1 MISRNDTSRFTLFY
15 LVDWIIT
22 IDIISCAQFVP
33 KNKHKMF
40 MSLISTFRKGRSMA
54 SWEEFFE
61 STVLGE
67 GWYTNVELAVVIYYF
82 SCSIS

>member
-1 MISRNDTSRFTLFY
+1 
-15 LVDWIIT
+15 
-22 IDIISCAQFVP
+22 
-33 KNKHKMF
+33 MF

-67 GWYTNVELAVVIYYF
+67 GWYTNVELAVVAMTTKLT
-82 SCSIS
+82 SHRCCPNN

>member
-1 MISRNDTSRFTLFY
+1 LY

-33 KNKHKMF
+33 KNKH
-40 MSLISTFRKGRSMA
+40 IRKGRSMA

-67 GWYTNVELAVVIYYF
+67 GWYTNVELAVVAMTTKLTSHRYCPKY
-82 SCSIS
+82 